1 MPAKM
6 PGVLN
11 ATPENSVFHGTR
23 TAITLSAKLTEA
35 GAHSHRDMPTGQ
47 TGMWQFRASRQPNL
61 YKQKPDH
68 QAPCAEHKNKNGDV
82 KSSL

>member
-23 TAITLSAKLTEA
+23 TAITLSVKLTET

-47 TGMWQFRASRQPNL
+47 TGMRQFRASRQPNL
-61 YKQKPDH
+61 YKLQHDH
-68 QAPCAEHKNKNGDV
+68 QDPFEEHKNKNGDAE
-82 KSSL
+82 SP